1 MIQLDRKKIQQ
12 ELLWFIVMSSLSQSD
27 WGLG

>member
-12 ELLWFIVMSSLSQSD
+12 ELLWFIVMSSLSQSA

>member
-12 ELLWFIVMSSLSQSD
+12 ELLWFIVMSSLSQSA
-27 WGLG
+27 

>member
-12 ELLWFIVMSSLSQSD
+12 EQLWFIVMSSLSQSD